1 MRIWALVASTVH
13 GRDLIQGDQS
23 APPLPHTTSNPLS
36 YKFGGGLISFC
47 YAGLYYIQTIVKKSD
62 LHMADQIHQLQS
74 VEDLNSGQQTN
85 HWATPPP
92 SWRDFKTIPSA
103 FPSGPSGL

>member
-47 YAGLYYIQTIVKKSD
+47 YAGLYYILTIVKTTD
-62 LHMADQIHQLQS
+62 LRMADQIY
-74 VEDLNSGQQTN
+74 
-85 HWATPPP
+85 
-92 SWRDFKTIPSA
+92 
-103 FPSGPSGL
+103 